1 MTHANNDLAQS
12 ITRHVT
18 NKLNDKVFINNAEI
32 NLLLHEKD
40 RIIRRKLTEYARIL
54 ETISILPRRSYV
66 VIKVRPFI
74 SNLWNDVDVLISKEG
89 LPHIISALKR
99 LGIDKITGRK
109 RGALTVFLKN
119 TTLRVDLYTHIGWR
133 ELRHLEVDFARL
145 SEEIGVYTVDNRRI
159 EIYVLPQYLDLAL
172 QMMHVFALGTMSLA
186 SLLKLIFFENVNKE
200 ENELNLKLYINLD
213 VLIKVLKHAAIT
225 HAQELFKRGCIKLSI
240 NPVVEMCLI
249 FNNLKN
255 RISNFRGYYYE
266 FENIIYRLL
275 VKESC

>member
-1 MTHANNDLAQS
+1 MTHANKDLAQS

-74 SNLWNDVDVLISKEG
+74 SNLWNDVDVLISKEE

-133 ELRHLEVDFARL
+133 GLRYLEVDFARL

-172 QMMHVFALGTMSLA
+172 QIMHVFASGTMSLA

-255 RISNFRGYYYE
+255 RIFNFRGYYYE
-266 FENIIYRLL
+266 FKNIIYRLL
-275 VKESC
+275 VKGSC